1 MDTKDVGKGP
11 RRDGEKERLWRG
23 RLKEFVLSGESIRA
37 FCRSRDI
44 PEPQFYSW
52 RREIRRRDQ
61 EKEKSAP
68 LLAPVAIVGDLPSSA
83 EPIELV
89 FDDATLRVPA
99 TATREGLAT
108 ILDVLESRRC

>member
-1 MDTKDVGKGP
+1 MNMRDAGEGP
-11 RRDGEKERLWRG
+11 RRGGGKERVWRG
-23 RLKEFVLSGESIRA
+23 RFKEFQRSKESIRA

-61 EKEKSAP
+61 EKTKSTP
-68 LLAPVAIVGDLPSSA
+68 LLAPVAIIGDHASSA
-83 EPIELV
+83 DPIELV
-89 FDDATLRVPA
+89 LDDVTLRVPA